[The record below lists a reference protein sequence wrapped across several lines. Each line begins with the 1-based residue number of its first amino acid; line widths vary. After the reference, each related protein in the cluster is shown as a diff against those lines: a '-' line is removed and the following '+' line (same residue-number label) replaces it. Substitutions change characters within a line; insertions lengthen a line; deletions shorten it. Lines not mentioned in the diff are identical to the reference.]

1 MQWTFLLHH
10 FFRKQIM
17 VLWGHHEYGTM
28 MGSPLLPLPMVSFS
42 FSLFELNKYPILTN
56 MGCLTGTTIIH

>member
-1 MQWTFLLHH
+1 MQWTFLLHR

-42 FSLFELNKYPILTN
+42 FALFELFNILF
-56 MGCLTGTTIIH
+56 